1 MSENQNDGRPI
12 GKMTRAPTYE
22 EAVQI
27 SMQLIRAGL
36 DNELLVMESMGSVFI
51 GDPELILT
59 RIGIGIIRENP
70 EEILEFSNKSHNN
83 FNAIKH
89 AVACMIEYNEVLPA
103 EVRTWVIGVL
113 KGEIKCPPRRRGQP
127 SKDWSSAAI
136 WVAVKNLV
144 DSGMIATRNDAT
156 PAISAC
162 DAVADALYNLGHT
175 PQTFEGVKKIWLE
188 FSKIEKRQ
196 AS

>member
-1 MSENQNDGRPI
+1 MSEKQNDGRDQ
-12 GKMTRAPTYE
+12 GKTTRAPTYK

-36 DNELLVMESMGSVFI
+36 DNELLFVENMGSVFT

-89 AVACMIEYNEVLPA
+89 AVACMIEYNEVLPP
-103 EVRTWVIGVL
+103 EVRTWVSGVL
-113 KGEIKCPPRRRGQP
+113 KGEIKCPPRRRGP
-127 SKDWSSAAI
+127 SSKDWSSVLI
-136 WVAVKNLV
+136 WVAVRNLV
-144 DSGMIATRNDAT
+144 DRGMIATRNDAT

-162 DAVADALYNLGHT
+162 DAVADALCDLGQT
-175 PQTFEGVKKIWLE
+175 PQTFDGVKKIWLE

-196 AS
+196 AT